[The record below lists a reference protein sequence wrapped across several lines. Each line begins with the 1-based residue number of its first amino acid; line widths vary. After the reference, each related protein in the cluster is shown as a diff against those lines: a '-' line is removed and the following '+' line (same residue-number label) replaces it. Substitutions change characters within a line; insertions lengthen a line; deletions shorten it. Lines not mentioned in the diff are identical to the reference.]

1 MYNQNTLS
9 ERVLLLHSELL
20 ILFHHYVLF
29 FTYKKK
35 QIKMYLDVKNVT
47 GPTGHV
53 VQGMLKYLNFITGET
68 HNLT

>member
-47 GPTGHV
+47 GPTISCSSRDV
-53 VQGMLKYLNFITGET
+53 EISQFYYW
-68 HNLT
+68 